1 MGPLS
6 KRSCWQGGCS
16 CRSFPAVAACMRGV
30 THMKRLF
37 GIVALLVAFSAVSFA
52 QGVQTGTIRGTVKDE
67 QGLALPGATI
77 TATSPTL
84 QGERT
89 VVTDAGGSYLFR
101 AIPPGTYHLKFEM
114 SGMSPIQKTADVPLG
129 GVAQID
135 TTMSIS
141 QMQETVTVAGETP
154 TILTTPV
161 VGANIK
167 HEQVE
172 ALATRRDLEGIANL
186 SPGVT
191 ESTAPNVLQLNI
203 NGAFA
208 YDNLFMIN
216 GIDVNDN
223 LFGSPQNVFIEDAI
237 QETQVLTSGISA
249 EYGRFSGGVIN
260 AITKSGGNKFSGS
273 FRVNLS
279 DPTWSAITPFEQ
291 EHNTTRTSILNKSYE
306 ATAGGPILLDKL
318 WFFTAGRFA
327 EQTASNSFPATG
339 IKYDTLSNNKRGEVK
354 LTATPVA
361 NHTFQ
366 GNFTTNPTTE
376 TVPAIGGFE
385 IEPATLV
392 TRNTPNNVFGAN
404 WRGVLGSKVLA
415 EAAYSQRHF
424 SFLNAGGSSTTL
436 NDSPIFT
443 LTQNS
448 GGWEYNAPYFD
459 ATDPE
464 DRNNR
469 QVTANLAYSAN
480 KAGRHD
486 LKGGWEWY
494 RSSRT
499 GGNSQA
505 ATSFVFVS
513 DFVEA
518 GGRSPARAANS
529 RIIPTFVPGKSQ
541 VQHWIAT
548 RGAEL
553 NTDNN
558 SFFLQDHWVAT
569 SQLSFDLGLRYEQ
582 VKSNSTGGIV
592 GVDTNTLVP
601 RLAAAYDPKGNG
613 RTVFHATYGWYSGR
627 YNDTQVGANS
637 AVGNP
642 ALTIGIYDGPAG
654 QGRDFAPGFNPD
666 NYFTVFGSFP
676 TANVSIAPGL
686 SSPVTKEFT
695 LSAGTRLGTKGST
708 QVTYVMRHTG
718 DFIEDFID
726 IANGTTDV
734 IQEGENF
741 GTFTNIQFRNSS
753 VPKRDYQAMVFQA
766 EFRPKSN
773 WQVAGN
779 YTLQIENDGT
789 FSGEAQN
796 QPGITSP
803 YGDFPVAGLPTILT
817 RGVPDGHLYDF
828 QRSKLRAWTIYTM
841 SLRSAGRVSLSG
853 LVRADSGLTYSL
865 VASSVP
871 LSDIQ
876 TNLLNA
882 AGYPDAPSSQNVYF
896 GDRGSQPYPGF
907 ALFDTSINYELPVY
921 KTARPWVKFDVYN
934 LSNNLKLIRY
944 NTTVNPDPNS
954 PLDAMG
960 LPTGFIKGS
969 QFGQATSTAADPVPF
984 PGQRGGRTF
993 RVAFG
998 FRF

>member
-1 MGPLS
+1 MKQLLGM
-6 KRSCWQGGCS
+6 
-16 CRSFPAVAACMRGV
+16 FAV
-30 THMKRLF
+30 
-37 GIVALLVAFSAVSFA
+37 LLVCTVTSFA
-52 QGVQTGTIRGTVKDE
+52 QGVQTGTIRGTVKDQ
-67 QGLALPGATI
+67 QGLALPGATV
-77 TATSPTL
+77 TATSPAL

-89 VVTDAGGSYLFR
+89 VVTDADGTYLIR
-101 AIPPGTYHLKFEM
+101 AIPPGAYSLKVEM
-114 SGMSPIQKTADVPLG
+114 SGMVAVQKTADVPLG
-129 GVAQID
+129 GVAQLDI
-135 TTMSIS
+135 TMSLS
-141 QMQETVTVAGETP
+141 QLQETVTVTGATP
-154 TILTTPV
+154 SILTTPV
-161 VGANIK
+161 VGMNLK

-172 ALATRRDLEGIANL
+172 ALASRRDLEGIANL

-191 ESTAPNVLQLNI
+191 ESTAPNAQQLNI

-216 GIDVNDN
+216 GIDINDN

-249 EYGRFSGGVIN
+249 EYGRFSGGVVN

-273 FRVNLS
+273 FRVNFS

-291 EHNTTRTSILNKSYE
+291 AHNTTRTSVVNETYE
-306 ATAGGPILLDKL
+306 ATLGGPVLVDKL
-318 WFFTAGRFA
+318 WFFSAGRFA
-327 EQTASNSFPATG
+327 KQTTSNSFPATG
-339 IKYDTLSNNKRGEVK
+339 IKYDTPSNNKRGEVK
-354 LTATPVA
+354 ITATPVA

-385 IEPATLV
+385 IDPATLV

-424 SFLNAGGSSTTL
+424 SFLNAGGSSTIV
-436 NDSPIFT
+436 NDSPLFT
-443 LTQNS
+443 LTQN
-448 GGWEYNAPYFD
+448 GGNWEYNAPYFD

-469 QVTANLAYSAN
+469 QLTANLSYSLN

-486 LKGGWEWY
+486 FKGGWEWY

-499 GGNSQA
+499 GGNSQS
-505 ATSFVFVS
+505 ATNFVFVS

-518 GGRSPARAANS
+518 AGGSPAVDAS
-529 RIIPTFVPGKSQ
+529 GRIIPTFVPGKSQ
-541 VQHWIAT
+541 LQHWIAT

-569 SQLSFDLGLRYEQ
+569 PKLSFDLGMRLEA

-592 GVDTNTLVP
+592 GVDTNTVVP
-601 RLAAAYDPKGNG
+601 RLAAAFDPTGDG

-654 QGRDFAPGFNPD
+654 QGRGFAPGFDPT
-666 NYFTVFGSFP
+666 NYATVFGSFP
-676 TANVSIAPGL
+676 TANVAIAPGL

-695 LSAGTRLGTKGST
+695 VSAGTRLGKRGST
-708 QVTYVMRHTG
+708 QVTYVQRNMSR
-718 DFIEDFID
+718 FIEDFID
-726 IANGTTDV
+726 IANGTTHVVQGD
-734 IQEGENF
+734 NDF

-766 EFRPKSN
+766 DFRPKAN

-779 YTLQIENDGT
+779 YTLQIKNDGT
-789 FSGEAQN
+789 FTGEAQN
-796 QPGITSP
+796 QPGTSSA
-803 YGDFPVAGLPTILT
+803 YGDFPVAGLPTIYT
-817 RGVPDGHLYDF
+817 RGLPDGHLYDF

-841 SLRSAGRVSLSG
+841 NLRGAGRLSLSG
-853 LVRADSGLTYSL
+853 LLRADSGLSYSL
-865 VASSVP
+865 VASSVD
-871 LSDIQ
+871 LTDIQ
-876 TNLLNA
+876 LGLLEA
-882 AGYPDAPSSQNVYF
+882 AGYPDTPSSQNVFF
-896 GDRGSQPYPGF
+896 GDRGSQFFPGV

-921 KTARPWVKFDVYN
+921 KSARPWLKFDVYN
-934 LSNNLKLIRY
+934 LFNDLTVIRY

-960 LPTGFIKGS
+960 IPTGYIKGP
-969 QFGQATSTAADPVPF
+969 QFGQATSTAAYPVPF
-984 PGQRGGRTF
+984 QGQRGGRTF
-993 RVAFG
+993 RVALG

>member
-1 MGPLS
+1 MKQLL
-6 KRSCWQGGCS
+6 
-16 CRSFPAVAACMRGV
+16 GV
-30 THMKRLF
+30 F
-37 GIVALLVAFSAVSFA
+37 ALLLFCSATSSA
-52 QGVQTGTIRGTVKDE
+52 QGVQTGTIRGTVKDQ

-77 TATSPTL
+77 TATSPAL

-89 VVTDAGGSYLFR
+89 VVTDTDGAYLFR
-101 AIPPGTYHLKFEM
+101 AIPPGTYNLKVEM
-114 SGMSPIQKTADVPLG
+114 SGMAAVQKTAEVPLG
-129 GVAQID
+129 GVSQID
-135 TTMSIS
+135 ITMSLS
-141 QMQETVTVAGETP
+141 QVQETVTVAGVTP
-154 TILTTPV
+154 SVLTTPV
-161 VGANIK
+161 VGINLK

-172 ALATRRDLEGIANL
+172 ALASRRDLEGIANL
-186 SPGVT
+186 SPAVT
-191 ESTAPNVLQLNI
+191 ESTAPNSQQLNI

-216 GIDVNDN
+216 GIDINDN

-260 AITKSGGNKFSGS
+260 AITKSGGNRFSGS
-273 FRVNLS
+273 FRVNFS
-279 DPTWSAITPFEQ
+279 NPTWSAITPFER
-291 EHNTTRTSILNKSYE
+291 EHNTTRTGVLNKSYE
-306 ATAGGPILLDKL
+306 ATAGGPILVDKL

-327 EQTASNSFPATG
+327 KQTASNSFPATG
-339 IKYDTLSNNKRGEVK
+339 IKYDTLSDNKRGEVK
-354 LTATPVA
+354 LTATPFA
-361 NHTFQ
+361 NQTFQ
-366 GNFTTNPTTE
+366 GNYTTNPTTE

-404 WRGVLGSKVLA
+404 WRGVLGSKILA

-424 SFLNAGGSSTTL
+424 SFLNAGGSSTVMS
-436 NDSPIFT
+436 DSPIFT
-443 LTQNS
+443 LTQN
-448 GGWEYNAPYFD
+448 GGNWEYNAPYFD

-469 QVTANLAYSAN
+469 QLTANLSYSAN

-505 ATSFVFVS
+505 ATNYVFVS

-518 GGRSPARAANS
+518 SGGSPAFDANG

-569 SQLSFDLGLRYEQ
+569 NQLSFDLGVRFEK

-592 GVDTNTLVP
+592 GVDTNTVVP
-601 RLAAAYDPKGNG
+601 RLAAAFDPKGDG

-642 ALTIGIYDGPAG
+642 AITIGIYNGPAG
-654 QGRDFAPGFNPD
+654 QGRGFAPGFDPA
-666 NYFTVFGSFP
+666 NYVTVFGSFP
-676 TANVSIAPGL
+676 TANVTIEPGL

-695 LSAGTRLGTKGST
+695 VSAGTQLGKKGST
-708 QVTYVMRHTG
+708 QVTYVMRHMG
-718 DFIEDFID
+718 GFIEDFID
-726 IANGTTDV
+726 IANGTTHVVQD
-734 IQEGENF
+734 GDDF

-766 EFRPKSN
+766 EFRPRSN

-779 YTLQIENDGT
+779 YTLQLENDGT

-796 QPGITSP
+796 QPGTSSV
-803 YGDFPVAGLPTILT
+803 YGDFPVAGLPTIHT

-828 QRSKLRAWTIYTM
+828 QRSKLRAWTIYSM
-841 SLRSAGRVSLSG
+841 NMGGAGRLSLSG
-853 LVRADSGLTYSL
+853 LLRADSGLSYSL
-865 VASSVP
+865 VASSVD
-871 LSDIQ
+871 LTDIQ
-876 TNLLNA
+876 LGLLED

-896 GDRGSQPYPGF
+896 GERGSQFFPGV
-907 ALFDTSINYELPVY
+907 ALFDTSINYELPIY
-921 KTARPWVKFDVYN
+921 KSARPWLKFDVYN
-934 LSNNLKLIRY
+934 LFNDLTVIRY

-960 LPTGFIKGS
+960 LPTGFIKGP
-969 QFGQATSTAADPVPF
+969 QFGQATSTAAYPVPF
-984 PGQRGGRTF
+984 QGQRGGRTF
-993 RVAFG
+993 RVALG

>member
-1 MGPLS
+1 
-6 KRSCWQGGCS
+6 
-16 CRSFPAVAACMRGV
+16 
-30 THMKRLF
+30 MKHLLRMF
-37 GIVALLVAFSAVSFA
+37 ALLLVCSATSVA
-52 QGVQTGTIRGTVKDE
+52 QGVQTGTIRGTVKDQ

-77 TATSPTL
+77 TATSPAL

-89 VVTDAGGSYLFR
+89 VVTDADGAYLFR
-101 AIPPGTYHLKFEM
+101 AIPPGSYNLKVEM
-114 SGMSPIQKTADVPLG
+114 SGMATVQKTADVPLG
-129 GVAQID
+129 GIAQLD
-135 TTMSIS
+135 VTMSLS
-141 QMQETVTVAGETP
+141 QVQETVTVTGVTP
-154 TILTTPV
+154 SVLTTPV
-161 VGANIK
+161 VGINLK

-172 ALATRRDLEGIANL
+172 ALASRRDLEGIANL
-186 SPGVT
+186 SPAVT
-191 ESTAPNVLQLNI
+191 ESTAPNNQQLNI

-216 GIDVNDN
+216 GIDINDN

-249 EYGRFSGGVIN
+249 EYGRFSGGVVN

-279 DPTWSAITPFEQ
+279 NPTWSAITPFEV
-291 EHNTTRTSILNKSYE
+291 EHDTTRTSVMNETYE
-306 ATAGGPILLDKL
+306 ATLGGPILVDKL
-318 WFFTAGRFA
+318 WFFGAGRFA
-327 EQTASNSFPATG
+327 DQTASNSFPATG
-339 IKYDTLSNNKRGEVK
+339 IKYDTASNNKRGEVK
-354 LTATPVA
+354 LTATPIA

-366 GNFTTNPTTE
+366 GNYTTNPTTE

-385 IEPATLV
+385 IDPATLV

-404 WRGVLGSKVLA
+404 WRGVLGSKLLA

-424 SFLNAGGSSTTL
+424 SFLNAGGTSTTMA
-436 NDSPIFT
+436 DSPIFT
-443 LTQNS
+443 LTQN
-448 GGWEYNAPYFD
+448 GGNWEYNAPYFD

-469 QVTANLAYSAN
+469 QMTANLSYSVN

-505 ATSFVFVS
+505 ATNYVFVT

-518 GGRSPARAANS
+518 ADGTPAFDANN
-529 RIIPTFVPGKSQ
+529 RIIPTFVPGDTQ

-569 SQLSFDLGLRYEQ
+569 TKLSFDLGVRFET

-592 GVDTNTLVP
+592 GVDTSTVVP
-601 RLAAAYDPKGNG
+601 RLAAAFDPKGDG

-627 YNDTQVGANS
+627 YNDTQVGSNS

-642 ALTIGIYDGPAG
+642 AITIGIYTGPAG
-654 QGRDFAPGFNPD
+654 QGREFAPGFDPA
-666 NYFTVFGSFP
+666 NYVTVFGSFP
-676 TANVSIAPGL
+676 TANVSMATGL

-695 LSAGTRLGTKGST
+695 VSAGTQLGRKGST
-708 QVTYVMRHTG
+708 QVTYVLRHMG
-718 DFIEDFID
+718 GFIEDFID
-726 IANGTTDV
+726 IANGTTNVVQDG
-734 IQEGENF
+734 IDF
-741 GTFTNIQFRNSS
+741 GTFTNIQFRNTS
-753 VPKRDYQAMVFQA
+753 VPKRDYQALIFQA
-766 EFRPKSN
+766 DFRPKSN

-779 YTLQIENDGT
+779 YTLQLENDGT

-796 QPGITSP
+796 QPGTPSV
-803 YGDFPVAGLPTILT
+803 YGDFPVTGLPTIHT

-841 SLRSAGRVSLSG
+841 NLGGAGRLSLSG
-853 LVRADSGLTYSL
+853 LLRADSGLSYSL
-865 VASSVP
+865 VASSVD
-871 LSDIQ
+871 LTDIQ
-876 TNLLNA
+876 LGLLEA
-882 AGYPDAPSSQNVYF
+882 AGYPDAPSSQNVFF
-896 GDRGSQPYPGF
+896 GERGSQFFPGV
-907 ALFDTSINYELPVY
+907 ALFDTSINYELPLY
-921 KTARPWVKFDVYN
+921 KTARPWLKFDVYN
-934 LSNNLKLIRY
+934 LFNDLTVIRH

-954 PLDAMG
+954 PLDSMG
-960 LPTGFIKGS
+960 LPTGFIKGP
-969 QFGQATSTAADPVPF
+969 QFGQATSTSAYPVPF
-984 PGQRGGRTF
+984 QGQRGGRTF
-993 RVAFG
+993 RVALG

>member
-1 MGPLS
+1 MKQLL
-6 KRSCWQGGCS
+6 
-16 CRSFPAVAACMRGV
+16 GV
-30 THMKRLF
+30 F
-37 GIVALLVAFSAVSFA
+37 ALLLVCSATSSA
-52 QGVQTGTIRGTVKDE
+52 QGVQTGTIRGTVKDQ

-77 TATSPTL
+77 TATSPAL
-84 QGERT
+84 QGDRT
-89 VVTDAGGSYLFR
+89 VVTDTDGVYLFR
-101 AIPPGTYHLKFEM
+101 DIPPGTYSLKVEM
-114 SGMSPIQKTADVPLG
+114 SGMASVQKTADVPLG
-129 GVAQID
+129 GVSQID
-135 TTMSIS
+135 ITMSVS
-141 QMQETVTVAGETP
+141 QVQETVTVTGVTP
-154 TILTTPV
+154 SVLTTPV
-161 VGANIK
+161 VGINLK

-172 ALATRRDLEGIANL
+172 ALASRRDLEGIANL
-186 SPGVT
+186 SPAVT
-191 ESTAPNVLQLNI
+191 ESTAPNAQQLNI

-216 GIDVNDN
+216 GIDINDN

-249 EYGRFSGGVIN
+249 EYGRFSGGVVN
-260 AITKSGGNKFSGS
+260 AITKSGGNRFSGS
-273 FRVNLS
+273 FRVNFS
-279 DPTWSAITPFEQ
+279 DPTWSAITPFE
-291 EHNTTRTSILNKSYE
+291 EDHDTTRTSILNKTYE
-306 ATAGGPILLDKL
+306 ATVGGPILVDKL

-327 EQTASNSFPATG
+327 EQTTSNSFPATG
-339 IKYDTLSNNKRGEVK
+339 IKYDTLADNKRGEVK
-354 LTATPVA
+354 LTATPIA

-366 GNFTTNPTTE
+366 GNYTTNPTTE

-424 SFLNAGGSSTTL
+424 SFLNAGGSSTVMA
-436 NDSPIFT
+436 DSPIFT
-443 LTQNS
+443 LTQN
-448 GGWEYNAPYFD
+448 GGNWEYNAPYFD

-469 QVTANLAYSAN
+469 QLTANISYTAN

-505 ATSFVFVS
+505 ATNFVFVS

-518 GGRSPARAANS
+518 ADGSPAFDANN
-529 RIIPTFVPGKSQ
+529 RIIPRFVPGDSQ

-569 SQLSFDLGLRYEQ
+569 SQLSFDLGVRFEK

-592 GVDTNTLVP
+592 GVDTNAVVP
-601 RLAAAYDPKGNG
+601 RLAAAFDPKGNG

-642 ALTIGIYDGPAG
+642 AITIGIYDGPAG
-654 QGRDFAPGFNPD
+654 QGREFAPGFDPA
-666 NYFTVFGSFP
+666 NYVTVFGSFP

-695 LSAGTRLGTKGST
+695 VSAGTQLGKKGST
-708 QVTYVMRHTG
+708 QVTYVLRRMG
-718 DFIEDFID
+718 SFIEDFID
-726 IANGTTDV
+726 IANGTTNV
-734 IQEGENF
+734 VQEGEDF
-741 GTFTNIQFRNSS
+741 GTFTNIQFRNTSE
-753 VPKRDYQAMVFQA
+753 PKRDYQAMVFQA
-766 EFRPKSN
+766 EFRPKAN

-779 YTLQIENDGT
+779 YTLQLENDGT
-789 FSGEAQN
+789 FSGEATN
-796 QPGITSP
+796 QPGITSVH
-803 YGDFPVAGLPTILT
+803 GDFPVAGLPTIHT

-841 SLRSAGRVSLSG
+841 NMGGAGRLSLSG
-853 LVRADSGLTYSL
+853 LLRADSGLSYSL
-865 VASSVP
+865 AASSVD
-871 LSDIQ
+871 LTDIQ
-876 TNLLNA
+876 LGLLDA
-882 AGYPDAPSSQNVYF
+882 AGYPDSPSSQNVFF
-896 GDRGSQPYPGF
+896 GDRGSQFFPGV
-907 ALFDTSINYELPVY
+907 ALFDTSINYELPLY
-921 KTARPWVKFDVYN
+921 KSARPWLKFDVYN
-934 LSNNLKLIRY
+934 LFNDLTVIRY

-960 LPTGFIKGS
+960 LPTGFIKGP
-969 QFGQATSTAADPVPF
+969 QFGEATSTAAYPVAF
-984 PGQRGGRTF
+984 QGQRGGRTF
-993 RVAFG
+993 RVALG